1 MQDII
6 VHPHALKHGLS
17 VEAIEATWGNF
28 VRRRPRG
35 EDCWVTIGYDRE
47 GHEVELVG
55 LSLADGS
62 TLIIHALSPATKK
75 MKRELGLGRSR

>member
-17 VEAIEATWGNF
+17 VEAIEAAWGNF

-35 EDCWVTIGYDRE
+35 EDC
-47 GHEVELVG
+47 
-55 LSLADGS
+55 
-62 TLIIHALSPATKK
+62 
-75 MKRELGLGRSR
+75 